1 MRLLS
6 RYVSLEA
13 KNQIRQTVLFDT
25 KDMSKSPVL
34 ITGSLLRFVL
44 CVYHIVI
51 PSSPEGVKQGVPA
64 SDWVGLQK
72 GAGIAWPSC
81 SHRSSLHSSILYG
94 SQISSPPVLLFKA
107 HLYPPDGNGNMYHP
121 NAPCQIIGSRPSI
134 NDHRCSHFKTQF
146 ILPTPTDSCV
156 EVTSPSRSTLSSPL
170 LSCPVLS
177 YPLHP
182 IPICVAYYLNLTMR
196 SKLFSE

>member
-81 SHRSSLHSSILYG
+81 RY
-94 SQISSPPVLLFKA
+94 A
-107 HLYPPDGNGNMYHP
+107 
-121 NAPCQIIGSRPSI
+121 
-134 NDHRCSHFKTQF
+134 
-146 ILPTPTDSCV
+146 
-156 EVTSPSRSTLSSPL
+156 
-170 LSCPVLS
+170 
-177 YPLHP
+177 
-182 IPICVAYYLNLTMR
+182 
-196 SKLFSE
+196 